1 MASLPWVKID
11 VDLPSHPKLLH
22 LQELLGTTDALGIIL
37 RMFCWAAKFCP
48 TGKVPKHV
56 ARPLAAEAVRGAV
69 MRDGYGNPDACLQA
83 LQDSGWL
90 EEQKDCFELHD
101 WDDFQGAHIEAAE
114 KNREKQRRYRD
125 RNRGSNRNAPVTR
138 NGYVPTLDEMRGD
151 EKRLDPKRSADPAA
165 RPPEPLQALQP
176 SLNANAGD
184 DAAPWPSD
192 LVEQMRGPLK
202 RQIPAC
208 DNGYSD
214 FLRESARQYPAVQR
228 RVNAGLVLLER
239 AADGSTFGF
248 GYVWKLLA
256 EGAEPRR
263 ARVVNGERQWTDE
276 EKESFRRRNQPPS
289 IPERPETSDEI
300 NARKLAEAEERI
312 RARKGGGT

>member
-1 MASLPWVKID
+1 MHFGDERYVRLYTRDTLTWLSLGWEGQAALALLMRKVDRAGVLEID
-11 VDLPSHPKLLH
+11 DRTAEESIAAVTGLPQVVCDVAWPRLSAGKDPTVTLRD
-22 LQELLGTTDALGIIL
+22 ETSRALVIL
-37 RMFCWAAKFCP
+37 RFVEAQEAIATDK
-48 TGKVPKHV
+48 
-56 ARPLAAEAVRGAV
+56 ARARKA
-69 MRDGYGNPDACLQA
+69 
-83 LQDSGWL
+83 
-90 EEQKDCFELHD
+90 
-101 WDDFQGAHIEAAE
+101 
-114 KNREKQRRYRD
+114 RETRR
-125 RNRGSNRNAPVTR
+125 AVTR
-138 NGYVPTLDEMRGD
+138 RDDTSQGVTNRHARSRGVTPSRTVLCRTEED
-151 EKRLDPKRSADPAA
+151 LGSERIADPAA

-176 SLNANAGD
+176 RLDANGGD
-184 DAAPWPSD
+184 AVDAWPSD

-214 FLRESARQYPAVQR
+214 FLRESGRQYPAVQR

-276 EKESFRRRNQPPS
+276 EKESFRRRNQPPA